1 MTDYQKEKTSKIAP
15 DILNRRALSLDS
27 SLTNLYKE
35 LTMKVEL
42 HRAHKSNDKGVTE
55 ANGLTKIVDDKKTWL
70 TESKKCKAI

>member
-1 MTDYQKEKTSKIAP
+1 
-15 DILNRRALSLDS
+15 
-27 SLTNLYKE
+27 
-35 LTMKVEL
+35 MKVEL